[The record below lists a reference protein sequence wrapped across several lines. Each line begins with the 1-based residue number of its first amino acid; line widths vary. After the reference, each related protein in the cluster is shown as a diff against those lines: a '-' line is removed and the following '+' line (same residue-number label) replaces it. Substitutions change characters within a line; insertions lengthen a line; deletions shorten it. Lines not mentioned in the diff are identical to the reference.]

1 MSRKLKEK
9 AANRLSSEK
18 GAIIKRWG
26 RKVTVALI
34 YPNTYFVGMS
44 NLGYQQVYHLLNQ
57 REDTLCERV
66 FLPDRE
72 DMDEYQRT
80 GTPIFSLESQRLLRE
95 FDIIAFSIPF
105 ENDYLNALKILK
117 MGGIPLLAKDRG
129 ENYPLVISGGV
140 TSFLNPEPMADFIDL
155 FLIGEGEE
163 VVNEFI
169 DRFIKNSNGDKKEL
183 LSRLSKVEGAY
194 VPSFYQVTYKEN
206 GEIDS
211 FLPKEKAP
219 RKVKRRWIR
228 DIDSAPTISRIF
240 TPETEFSGM
249 HLVEISRGCGRGCRF
264 CTAGFIYLPPRI
276 RNPKKILDEL
286 EIQESG
292 VGSRGGVTPPLL
304 KAEKVGLVSAA
315 VSDYPFIN
323 SLCAPLIAKG
333 KKVSVSS
340 LRMDSTTDELVDALK
355 ESGHKTMTFAPEAG
369 TERLRNV
376 INKGIS
382 EDDILKSVEM
392 AISRGILNAKLYFLI
407 GVPTETDEDIEG
419 IVKLAK
425 RIKKEV
431 LGLTKEAGRIGTI
444 TLSINP
450 FIPKPWTPFQWSPM
464 EDVKSLSNKLKY
476 IRESLKKEGNIEV
489 IHENPKDSYVQ
500 ALLSRGDRRGGE
512 IIRAALDSG
521 SWSRGI
527 KDSLVDKEFYVYR
540 IREKDEILPWDFID
554 HGIEKSYLWKEY
566 ERALKGQFTPPCN
579 PPKCHR
585 CGVC

>member
-9 AANRLSSEK
+9 AANRLTSEK
-18 GAIIKRWG
+18 GAVIKRWG
-26 RKVTVALI
+26 RKVTVALV

-44 NLGYQQVYHLLNQ
+44 NLGYQQVYYLLNQ
-57 REDTLCERV
+57 REDTICERV

-72 DMDEYQRT
+72 DMEEYIRT
-80 GTPIFSLESQRLLRE
+80 GTQIFSLESQRLLRD

-105 ENDYLNALKILK
+105 ENDYLNALKILE
-117 MGGIPLLAKDRG
+117 MGNIPLMAEERS
-129 ENYPLVISGGV
+129 EEHPLVIAGGV
-140 TSFLNPEPMADFIDL
+140 TTFLNPEPMADFIDL

-163 VVNEFI
+163 LVNEFV
-169 DRFIKNSNGDKKEL
+169 DGYIKDNDAEKVEL
-183 LSRLSKVEGAY
+183 LSKLTRIEGVY
-194 VPSFYQVTYKEN
+194 VPSLYSVSYKPDGTIESFVTK
-206 GEIDS
+206 G
-211 FLPKEKAP
+211 KAS

-228 DIDSAPTISRIF
+228 NIDSAPTISRIF

-276 RNPKKILDEL
+276 RNPKRLL
-286 EIQESG
+286 EEMEPG
-292 VGSRGGVTPPLL
+292 L
-304 KAEKVGLVSAA
+304 KNAEKVGLVSAA
-315 VSDYPFIN
+315 VSDYPFIS

-333 KKVSVSS
+333 KRVSVSS

-407 GVPTETDEDIEG
+407 GLPTETDDDIEG

-431 LGLTKEAGRIGTI
+431 LVLTKEAGRIGTI

-464 EDVKSLSNKLKY
+464 EDVKSLGNKLKY
-476 IRESLKKEGNIEV
+476 IKESLKKEGNIEV
-489 IHENPKDSYVQ
+489 IHENPKDSYLQ
-500 ALLSRGDRRGGE
+500 ALLSRGDRRVGG
-512 IIRAALDSG
+512 IIKAALEAG
-521 SWSRGI
+521 SWNRGI
-527 KDSLVDKEFYVYR
+527 KESQVDTDFYVYR
-540 IREKDEILPWDFID
+540 VRGRDEILPWDFID

>member
-9 AANRLSSEK
+9 SANRLSSEK
-18 GAIIKRWG
+18 GTIIKRWG

-44 NLGYQQVYHLLNQ
+44 NLGYQQVYHLLNH
-57 REDTLCERV
+57 REDTICERV
-66 FLPDRE
+66 FLPDRD

-80 GTPIFSLESQRLLRE
+80 GTQIFSLESQRLLRD

-105 ENDYLNALKILK
+105 ENDYLHALKILE
-117 MGGIPLLAKDRG
+117 MGNIPLMAAERS
-129 ENYPLVISGGV
+129 EEHPLVVAGGV
-140 TSFLNPEPMADFIDL
+140 TTFLNPEPMADFIDL

-163 VVNEFI
+163 LVNEFV
-169 DRFIKNSNGDKKEL
+169 DGYLKNNDAEKVEL
-183 LSRLSKVEGAY
+183 LSKLTKIEGIY
-194 VPSFYQVTYKEN
+194 VPSLYSVSYKPDGTIE
-206 GEIDS
+206 S
-211 FLPKEKAP
+211 FVQKGKAS

-228 DIDSAPTISRIF
+228 DIDSAPTVSRIF
-240 TPETEFSGM
+240 TPDTEFSGM

-276 RNPKKILDEL
+276 RNPKRILDD
-286 EIQESG
+286 ISG
-292 VGSRGGVTPPLL
+292 QWSVASGQSTHID
-304 KAEKVGLVSAA
+304 KVGLVSAA
-315 VSDYPFIN
+315 VSDYPFIH
-323 SLCAPLIAKG
+323 SLCVPLIAMG

-340 LRMDSTTDELVDALK
+340 LRMDSTSDELVDALK

-407 GVPTETDEDIEG
+407 GLPTETDDDIEG

-425 RIKKEV
+425 KIKKDV
-431 LGLTKEAGRIGTI
+431 LVLTKEAGRIGTI

-450 FIPKPWTPFQWSPM
+450 LIPKPWTPFQWSPM
-464 EDVKSLSNKLKY
+464 EDVKSMGNKLKY
-476 IRESLKKEGNIEV
+476 IKESLKKEGNIEV
-489 IHENPKDSYVQ
+489 NHENPKDSYLQ
-500 ALLSRGDRRGGE
+500 ALLSRGDRRVGG
-512 IIRAALDSG
+512 IIRAALESG
-521 SWSRGI
+521 SWNRGI
-527 KDSLVDKEFYVYR
+527 RESQVDTDFYVYR
-540 IREKDEILPWDFID
+540 MRGKDEILPWDFID
-554 HGIEKSYLWKEY
+554 HGIEKAYLWKEY

>member
-9 AANRLSSEK
+9 AVHRLSSEK
-18 GAIIKRWG
+18 GTIIKRWG

-34 YPNTYFVGMS
+34 YPNTYYVGMS
-44 NLGYQQVYHLLNQ
+44 NLGYQQVYYLLNQ
-57 REDTLCERV
+57 REDTICERV

-105 ENDYLNALKILK
+105 ENDYLNALKILQ
-117 MGGIPLLAKDRG
+117 MGNIPLLAS
-129 ENYPLVISGGV
+129 ISGGV
-140 TSFLNPEPMADFIDL
+140 TSFLNPEPMADFVDL

-169 DRFIKNSNGDKKEL
+169 DSFIKNNDAEKVEL
-183 LSRLSKVEGAY
+183 LSKLTKIEGVY
-194 VPSFYQVTYKEN
+194 VPSLYSVRYKTDGTIE
-206 GEIDS
+206 S
-211 FLPKEKAP
+211 FVQKGKAS

-228 DIDSAPTISRIF
+228 DIDSAHTLSRIF

-276 RNPKKILDEL
+276 RNPKSILDKIEP
-286 EIQESG
+286 G
-292 VGSRGGVTPPLL
+292 L
-304 KAEKVGLVSAA
+304 KNAEKVGLVSAA
-315 VSDYPFIN
+315 ASDYPFIN

-407 GVPTETDEDIEG
+407 GLPTETDEDIEG

-431 LGLTKEAGRIGTI
+431 LALTKEAGRIGTI

-450 FIPKPWTPFQWSPM
+450 LIPKPWTPFQWSPM

-476 IRESLKKEGNIEV
+476 IKESLKKEGNIEV
-489 IHENPKDSYVQ
+489 IHENPKDSYLQ
-500 ALLSRGDRRGGE
+500 ALLSRGDRRVGG
-512 IIRAALDSG
+512 IIRAALETG
-521 SWSRGI
+521 SWNRGI
-527 KDSLVDKEFYVYR
+527 KESQVETDFYVYR
-540 IREKDEILPWDFID
+540 MRGRDEIFPWDFID
-554 HGIEKSYLWKEY
+554 HGIEKGYLWKEY

>member
-9 AANRLSSEK
+9 AVHRLSSEK
-18 GAIIKRWG
+18 GTIIKRWG

-44 NLGYQQVYHLLNQ
+44 NLGYQQVYHLLNH
-57 REDTLCERV
+57 REDTICERV
-66 FLPDRE
+66 FLPDRD

-80 GTPIFSLESQRLLRE
+80 GTQIFSLESQRLLRD

-105 ENDYLNALKILK
+105 ENDYLHALKILE
-117 MGGIPLLAKDRG
+117 MGNIPLMAAERS
-129 ENYPLVISGGV
+129 EEHPLVVAGGV
-140 TSFLNPEPMADFIDL
+140 TTFLNPEPMADFIDL

-163 VVNEFI
+163 LVNEFV
-169 DRFIKNSNGDKKEL
+169 DGYLKNNDAEKVEL
-183 LSRLSKVEGAY
+183 LSKLTKIEGIY
-194 VPSFYQVTYKEN
+194 VPSLYSVSYKPDGTIE
-206 GEIDS
+206 S
-211 FLPKEKAP
+211 FVQKGKAS

-228 DIDSAPTISRIF
+228 DIDSAPTVSRIF
-240 TPETEFSGM
+240 TPDTEFSGM

-276 RNPKKILDEL
+276 RNPKRILDD
-286 EIQESG
+286 ISG
-292 VGSRGGVTPPLL
+292 QWSVASGQSTHID
-304 KAEKVGLVSAA
+304 KVGLVSAA
-315 VSDYPFIN
+315 VSDYPFIH
-323 SLCAPLIAKG
+323 SLCVPLIAMG

-340 LRMDSTTDELVDALK
+340 LRMDSTSDELVDALK

-407 GVPTETDEDIEG
+407 GLPTETDDDIEG

-431 LGLTKEAGRIGTI
+431 LVLTKEAGRIGTI

-450 FIPKPWTPFQWSPM
+450 LIPKPWTPFQWSPM
-464 EDVKSLSNKLKY
+464 EDVKSMGNKLKY
-476 IRESLKKEGNIEV
+476 IKESLKKEGNIEV
-489 IHENPKDSYVQ
+489 NHENPKDSYIQ
-500 ALLSRGDRRGGE
+500 ALLSRGDRRVGG
-512 IIRAALDSG
+512 IIKAALESG
-521 SWSRGI
+521 SWNRGI
-527 KDSLVDKEFYVYR
+527 RESQVDTDFYVYR
-540 IREKDEILPWDFID
+540 MRGKDEILPWDFID
-554 HGIEKSYLWKEY
+554 HGIEKAYLWKEY

>member
-9 AANRLSSEK
+9 VANRLSSEK
-18 GAIIKRWG
+18 GTIIKRWG

-44 NLGYQQVYHLLNQ
+44 NLGYQQVYHLLNH
-57 REDTLCERV
+57 REDTICERV
-66 FLPDRE
+66 FLPDRD

-80 GTPIFSLESQRLLRE
+80 GTQIFSLESQRLLRD

-105 ENDYLNALKILK
+105 ENDYLHALKILE
-117 MGGIPLLAKDRG
+117 MGNIPLMAAERS
-129 ENYPLVISGGV
+129 EEHPLVIAGGV
-140 TSFLNPEPMADFIDL
+140 TTFLNPEPMADFIDL

-163 VVNEFI
+163 LVNEFV
-169 DRFIKNSNGDKKEL
+169 DGYLKNNDAEKVEL
-183 LSRLSKVEGAY
+183 LSKLTKIEGIY
-194 VPSFYQVTYKEN
+194 VPSLYSVSYKPDGTIE
-206 GEIDS
+206 S
-211 FLPKEKAP
+211 FVQKGKAS

-228 DIDSAPTISRIF
+228 DIDSAPTVSRIF
-240 TPETEFSGM
+240 TTDTEFSGM

-276 RNPKKILDEL
+276 RNPKRILDD
-286 EIQESG
+286 ISG
-292 VGSRGGVTPPLL
+292 QWSVASGQSTHID
-304 KAEKVGLVSAA
+304 KVGLVSAA
-315 VSDYPFIN
+315 VSDYPFIH
-323 SLCAPLIAKG
+323 SLCVPLIAMG

-340 LRMDSTTDELVDALK
+340 LRMDSTSDELVDALK

-407 GVPTETDEDIEG
+407 GLPTETDDDIEG

-431 LGLTKEAGRIGTI
+431 LVLTKEAGRIGTI

-450 FIPKPWTPFQWSPM
+450 LIPKPWTPFQWSPM
-464 EDVKSLSNKLKY
+464 EDVKSMGNKLKY
-476 IRESLKKEGNIEV
+476 IKESLKKEGNIEV
-489 IHENPKDSYVQ
+489 NHENPKDSYLQ
-500 ALLSRGDRRGGE
+500 ALLSRGDRRVGG
-512 IIRAALDSG
+512 IIRAALESG
-521 SWSRGI
+521 SWNRGI
-527 KDSLVDKEFYVYR
+527 RESQVDTDFYVYR
-540 IREKDEILPWDFID
+540 MRGKDEILPWDFID
-554 HGIEKSYLWKEY
+554 HGIEKAYLWKEY

>member
-9 AANRLSSEK
+9 AANRLTSEK
-18 GAIIKRWG
+18 GAVIKRWG
-26 RKVTVALI
+26 RKVTVALV

-57 REDTLCERV
+57 REDTICERV

-72 DMDEYQRT
+72 DMEEYIRT
-80 GTPIFSLESQRLLRE
+80 GTPIFSLESQRLLRD

-105 ENDYLNALKILK
+105 ENDYLNALKILE
-117 MGGIPLLAKDRG
+117 MGGIPLMAEERS
-129 ENYPLVISGGV
+129 EEHPLVIAGGV
-140 TSFLNPEPMADFIDL
+140 TTFLNPEPMADFIDL

-163 VVNEFI
+163 LVNEFV
-169 DRFIKNSNGDKKEL
+169 DGYIKDNDAEKVEL
-183 LSRLSKVEGAY
+183 LSKLTRIGGMY
-194 VPSFYQVTYKEN
+194 IPSLYSVSYKPDGTIE
-206 GEIDS
+206 S
-211 FLPKEKAP
+211 FVQKGKAS

-240 TPETEFSGM
+240 TPDTEFSGM
-249 HLVEISRGCGRGCRF
+249 NLVEISRGCGRGCRF

-286 EIQESG
+286 EPG
-292 VGSRGGVTPPLL
+292 L
-304 KAEKVGLVSAA
+304 KNAEKFGLVSAA

-407 GVPTETDEDIEG
+407 GLPTETDDDIEG

-431 LGLTKEAGRIGTI
+431 LALTKEAGRIGTI

-464 EDVKSLSNKLKY
+464 EDAKSMSNKLKY
-476 IRESLKKEGNIEV
+476 IKESLKKEGNIEV
-489 IHENPKDSYVQ
+489 NHENPKDSYLQ
-500 ALLSRGDRRGGE
+500 ALLSRGDRRVGG
-512 IIRAALDSG
+512 IIKAALDSG
-521 SWSRGI
+521 GWSRGI
-527 KDSLVDKEFYVYR
+527 KESQVDTDFYVYR
-540 IREKDEILPWDFID
+540 MRRRDEILPWDFIG
-554 HGIEKSYLWKEY
+554 HGIEKAYLWKEY

>member
-9 AANRLSSEK
+9 SARRLFAES
-18 GAIIKRWG
+18 GTVIKRWG

-34 YPNTYFVGMS
+34 YPNTYYVGMS
-44 NLGYQQVYHLLNQ
+44 NLGFQQVYYLLNQ
-57 REDTLCERV
+57 REDTICERV

-80 GTPIFSLESQRLLRE
+80 GTQIFSLESQRLLRD

-105 ENDYLNALKILK
+105 ENDYLNALKVLE
-117 MGGIPLLAKDRG
+117 MGNIPLLASERD
-129 ENYPLVISGGV
+129 ENYPLVIAGGV
-140 TSFLNPEPMADFIDL
+140 TTFLNPEPMADFIDL

-163 VVNEFI
+163 VVNELI
-169 DRFIKNSNGDKKEL
+169 DSFIKNSNGDKKDF
-183 LSRLSKVEGAY
+183 LSSVSKLEGAY
-194 VPSFYQVTYKEN
+194 IPSFYQVTYKEN
-206 GEIDS
+206 GEIES
-211 FLPKEKAP
+211 FLNKIKAP
-219 RKVKRRWIR
+219 RKLKRRWIR
-228 DIDSAPTISRIF
+228 DIDSAPTMSRIF
-240 TPETEFSGM
+240 THDTEFSGM

-276 RNPKKILDEL
+276 RRPEKILESL
-286 EIQESG
+286 EAPPLNPPLSKG
-292 VGSRGGVTPPLL
+292 GTKGGV
-304 KAEKVGLVSAA
+304 KVGLVSAA
-315 VSDYPFIN
+315 VSDYPFID
-323 SLCAPLIAKG
+323 SLCVPLIAKG

-340 LRMDSTTDELVDALK
+340 LRMDSTTDELMDALK
-355 ESGHKTMTFAPEAG
+355 DSGHKTMTFAPEAG

-382 EDDILKSVEM
+382 EEDILKSVEM

-407 GVPTETDEDIEG
+407 GLPTETDEDIEG

-431 LGLTKEAGRIGTI
+431 LVLTKEAGRIGTI

-464 EDVKSLSNKLKY
+464 EDVKSLGNKLKY
-476 IRESLKKEGNIEV
+476 IKESLKKEGNIEV
-489 IHENPKDSYVQ
+489 NHENPKDSYLQ
-500 ALLSRGDRRGGE
+500 ALLSRGDRRVGG
-512 IIRAALDSG
+512 IIRAALETG
-521 SWSRGI
+521 SWNRGI
-527 KDSLVDKEFYVYR
+527 KESQVDTDFYVYR
-540 IREKDEILPWDFID
+540 IRDKGEILPWDFID
-554 HGIEKSYLWKEY
+554 HGIEKGYLWKEY

>member
-9 AANRLSSEK
+9 SANRLSSEK
-18 GAIIKRWG
+18 GTIIKRWG

-44 NLGYQQVYHLLNQ
+44 NLGYQQVYHLLNH
-57 REDTLCERV
+57 REDTICERV
-66 FLPDRE
+66 FLPDRD
-72 DMDEYQRT
+72 DMDEYRRT
-80 GTPIFSLESQRLLRE
+80 GTQIFSLESQRLLRD

-105 ENDYLNALKILK
+105 ENDYLHALKILE
-117 MGGIPLLAKDRG
+117 MGNIPLMAAERS
-129 ENYPLVISGGV
+129 EEHPLVVAGGV
-140 TSFLNPEPMADFIDL
+140 TTFLNPEPMADFIDL

-163 VVNEFI
+163 LVNEFV
-169 DRFIKNSNGDKKEL
+169 DGYLKNNDAEKVEL
-183 LSRLSKVEGAY
+183 LSKLTKIEGIY
-194 VPSFYQVTYKEN
+194 VPSLYSVSYKPDGTIE
-206 GEIDS
+206 S
-211 FLPKEKAP
+211 FVQKGKAS

-228 DIDSAPTISRIF
+228 DIDSAPTVSRIF
-240 TPETEFSGM
+240 TPDTEFSGM

-276 RNPKKILDEL
+276 RNPKRILDD
-286 EIQESG
+286 ISG
-292 VGSRGGVTPPLL
+292 QWSVASGQSTHID
-304 KAEKVGLVSAA
+304 KVGLVSAA
-315 VSDYPFIN
+315 VSDYPFIH
-323 SLCAPLIAKG
+323 SLCVPLIAMG

-340 LRMDSTTDELVDALK
+340 LRMDSTSDELVDALK

-407 GVPTETDEDIEG
+407 GLPTETDDDIEG

-431 LGLTKEAGRIGTI
+431 LVLTKEAGRIGTI

-450 FIPKPWTPFQWSPM
+450 LIPKPWTPFQWSPM
-464 EDVKSLSNKLKY
+464 EDVKSMGNKLKY
-476 IRESLKKEGNIEV
+476 IKESLKKEGNIEV
-489 IHENPKDSYVQ
+489 NHENPKDSYIQ
-500 ALLSRGDRRGGE
+500 ALLSRGDRRVGG
-512 IIRAALDSG
+512 IIKAALESG
-521 SWSRGI
+521 SWNRGI
-527 KDSLVDKEFYVYR
+527 RESQVDTDFYVYR
-540 IREKDEILPWDFID
+540 MRGKDEILPWDFID
-554 HGIEKSYLWKEY
+554 HGIEKAYLWKEY

>member
-9 AANRLSSEK
+9 AVKRISTEK
-18 GAIIKRWG
+18 GTVIKRWG

-57 REDTLCERV
+57 REDTICERV
-66 FLPDRE
+66 FLPDRD

-80 GTPIFSLESQRLLRE
+80 GTQIFSLESQRLLRD

-105 ENDYLNALKILK
+105 ENDYLNALKILE
-117 MGGIPLLAKDRG
+117 MGNIPLMAAERG
-129 ENYPLVISGGV
+129 EEHPLVIAGGV
-140 TSFLNPEPMADFIDL
+140 TTFLNPEPMADFIDL

-163 VVNEFI
+163 LVNEFV
-169 DRFIKNSNGDKKEL
+169 DGYIKNNDAEKVEL
-183 LSRLSKVEGAY
+183 LSKLTRIEGIY
-194 VPSFYQVTYKEN
+194 VPSLYSVSYKPDGTIE
-206 GEIDS
+206 S
-211 FLPKEKAP
+211 FVQKGKAS

-228 DIDSAPTISRIF
+228 DIDSAPTVSRIF
-240 TPETEFSGM
+240 TPDTEFSGM

-276 RNPKKILDEL
+276 RNPKKILDEI
-286 EIQESG
+286 EPG
-292 VGSRGGVTPPLL
+292 L
-304 KAEKVGLVSAA
+304 KNAEKVGLVSAA

-392 AISRGILNAKLYFLI
+392 AISRGILNSKLYFLI
-407 GVPTETDEDIEG
+407 GLPTETDDDIEG

-431 LGLTKEAGRIGTI
+431 LVLTKEAGRIGTI

-464 EDVKSLSNKLKY
+464 EDVKSLGNKLKY
-476 IRESLKKEGNIEV
+476 IKESLKKEGNIEV
-489 IHENPKDSYVQ
+489 NHENPKDSYLQ
-500 ALLSRGDRRGGE
+500 AILSRGDRRVGG
-512 IIRAALDSG
+512 IIRAALEAG
-521 SWSRGI
+521 SWNRGI
-527 KDSLVDKEFYVYR
+527 KESQVDTDFYVYR
-540 IREKDEILPWDFID
+540 VRERDEILPWDFID

>member
-9 AANRLSSEK
+9 AARLLAREE
-18 GAIIKRWG
+18 GTVIKRWG
-26 RKVTVALI
+26 RKATVALI

-44 NLGYQQVYHLLNQ
+44 NLGYQQVYHLMNQ
-57 REDTLCERV
+57 REDTICERV

-80 GTPIFSLESQRLLRE
+80 GTQIFSLESQRLLRD

-105 ENDYLNALKILK
+105 ENDYLNALKILE
-117 MGGIPLLAKDRG
+117 MGNIPVMSEERTEDH
-129 ENYPLVISGGV
+129 PLVIAGGV
-140 TSFLNPEPMADFIDL
+140 TTFLNPEPMADFIDL

-163 VVNEFI
+163 LVNEFV
-169 DRFIKNSNGDKKEL
+169 DGYIKNSDAEKKDL
-183 LSRLSKVEGAY
+183 LSKLARIEGAY
-194 VPSFYQVTYKEN
+194 VPSLYQVTYKKN
-206 GEIDS
+206 GDIDS
-211 FLPKEKAP
+211 FIPKGKAQK
-219 RKVKRRWIR
+219 KVKRRWIS
-228 DIDSAPTISRIF
+228 DINSFPTLSRIF

-276 RNPKKILDEL
+276 RNPKKMLEEL
-286 EIQESG
+286 EPGLE
-292 VGSRGGVTPPLL
+292 
-304 KAEKVGLVSAA
+304 KAGKVGLVSAA

-323 SLCAPLIAKG
+323 SLCAPLIAKD
-333 KKVSVSS
+333 KKISVSS

-419 IVKLAK
+419 IINLTR

-431 LGLTKEAGRIGTI
+431 LVLTKEAGRIGTI

-450 FIPKPWTPFQWSPM
+450 FVPKPWTPFQWCPM
-464 EDVKSLSNKLKY
+464 EDVKSLTNKLKH

-489 IHENPKDSYVQ
+489 IHENPKESYIQ
-500 ALLSRGDRRGGE
+500 AILSRGDRRVGGV
-512 IIRAALDSG
+512 IRKSMETG

-527 KDSLVDKEFYVYR
+527 KDSQVDTDFYVYR
-540 IREKDEILPWDFID
+540 VREKDEVLPWDFID

-566 ERALKGQFTPPCN
+566 ERALKGRFTPPCN

>member
-9 AANRLSSEK
+9 SANRLSSEK
-18 GAIIKRWG
+18 GTIIKRWG

-44 NLGYQQVYHLLNQ
+44 NLGYQQVYHLLNH
-57 REDTLCERV
+57 REDTICERV
-66 FLPDRE
+66 FLPDRD

-80 GTPIFSLESQRLLRE
+80 GTQIFSLESQRLLRD

-105 ENDYLNALKILK
+105 ENDYLHALKILE
-117 MGGIPLLAKDRG
+117 MGNIPLMAAERS
-129 ENYPLVISGGV
+129 EEHPLVVAGGV
-140 TSFLNPEPMADFIDL
+140 TTFLNPEPMADFIDL

-163 VVNEFI
+163 LVNEFV
-169 DRFIKNSNGDKKEL
+169 DGYIKNNDAEKVEL
-183 LSRLSKVEGAY
+183 LSKLTKIEGIY
-194 VPSFYQVTYKEN
+194 VPSLYSVSYKPDGTIE
-206 GEIDS
+206 S
-211 FLPKEKAP
+211 FVQKGKAS

-228 DIDSAPTISRIF
+228 DIDSAPTVSRIF
-240 TPETEFSGM
+240 TPDTEFSGM

-276 RNPKKILDEL
+276 RNPKRILDD
-286 EIQESG
+286 ISG
-292 VGSRGGVTPPLL
+292 QWSVASGQSTHID
-304 KAEKVGLVSAA
+304 KVGLVSAA
-315 VSDYPFIN
+315 VSDYPFIH
-323 SLCAPLIAKG
+323 SLCVPLIAMG

-340 LRMDSTTDELVDALK
+340 LRMDSTSDELVDALK

-407 GVPTETDEDIEG
+407 GLPTETDDDIEG

-431 LGLTKEAGRIGTI
+431 LVLTKEAGRIGTI

-450 FIPKPWTPFQWSPM
+450 LIPKPWTPFQWSPM
-464 EDVKSLSNKLKY
+464 EDVKSMGNKLKY
-476 IRESLKKEGNIEV
+476 IKESLKKEGNIEV
-489 IHENPKDSYVQ
+489 NHENPKDSYIQ
-500 ALLSRGDRRGGE
+500 ALLSRGDRRVGG
-512 IIRAALDSG
+512 IIKAALESG
-521 SWSRGI
+521 SWNRGI
-527 KDSLVDKEFYVYR
+527 RESQVDTDFYVYR
-540 IREKDEILPWDFID
+540 MRGKDEILPWDFID
-554 HGIEKSYLWKEY
+554 HGIEKAYLWKEY

>member
-1 MSRKLKEK
+1 
-9 AANRLSSEK
+9 
-18 GAIIKRWG
+18 
-26 RKVTVALI
+26 
-34 YPNTYFVGMS
+34 
-44 NLGYQQVYHLLNQ
+44 
-57 REDTLCERV
+57 
-66 FLPDRE
+66 
-72 DMDEYQRT
+72 
-80 GTPIFSLESQRLLRE
+80 
-95 FDIIAFSIPF
+95 
-105 ENDYLNALKILK
+105 
-117 MGGIPLLAKDRG
+117 
-129 ENYPLVISGGV
+129 
-140 TSFLNPEPMADFIDL
+140 
-155 FLIGEGEE
+155 
-163 VVNEFI
+163 
-169 DRFIKNSNGDKKEL
+169 
-183 LSRLSKVEGAY
+183 LSKVEGAY

-206 GEIDS
+206 GEIES
-211 FLPKEKAP
+211 FLHKGKVPK
-219 RKVKRRWIR
+219 KVKRRWVR
-228 DIDSAPTISRIF
+228 DIDSAPTVSRIF
-240 TPETEFSGM
+240 TPDTEFSGM

-276 RNPKKILDEL
+276 RHPKNILDEI
-286 EIQESG
+286 EPG
-292 VGSRGGVTPPLL
+292 L
-304 KAEKVGLVSAA
+304 KNAEKVGLVSAA

-407 GVPTETDEDIEG
+407 GLPTETDEDIEG

-431 LGLTKEAGRIGTI
+431 LALTKEAGRIGTI

-464 EDVKSLSNKLKY
+464 EDMKSLGNKLKY
-476 IRESLKKEGNIEV
+476 IKESLKKEGNIEV
-489 IHENPKDSYVQ
+489 IHESPKDSYLQ
-500 ALLSRGDRRGGE
+500 ALLSRGDRRVGG
-512 IIRAALDSG
+512 IIRAALEAG
-521 SWSRGI
+521 SWNRGI
-527 KDSLVDKEFYVYR
+527 KESQVETDFYVYR
-540 IREKDEILPWDFID
+540 MRERDEILPWDFID
-554 HGIEKSYLWKEY
+554 HGIEKGYLWKEY
-566 ERALKGQFTPPCN
+566 ERALKYQFTPPCN

>member
-9 AANRLSSEK
+9 SANRLSSEK
-18 GAIIKRWG
+18 GTIIKRWG

-44 NLGYQQVYHLLNQ
+44 NLGYQQVYHLLNH
-57 REDTLCERV
+57 REDTICERV
-66 FLPDRE
+66 FLPDRD

-80 GTPIFSLESQRLLRE
+80 GTQIFSLESQRLLRD

-105 ENDYLNALKILK
+105 ENDYLHALKILE
-117 MGGIPLLAKDRG
+117 MGNIPLMAAERS
-129 ENYPLVISGGV
+129 EEHPLVVAGGV
-140 TSFLNPEPMADFIDL
+140 TTFLNPEPMADFIDL

-163 VVNEFI
+163 LVNEFV
-169 DRFIKNSNGDKKEL
+169 DGYLKNNDAEKVEL
-183 LSRLSKVEGAY
+183 LSKLTKIEGIY
-194 VPSFYQVTYKEN
+194 VPSLYSVSYKPDGTIE
-206 GEIDS
+206 S
-211 FLPKEKAP
+211 FVQKGKAS

-228 DIDSAPTISRIF
+228 DIDSAPTVSRIF
-240 TPETEFSGM
+240 TPDTEFSGM

-276 RNPKKILDEL
+276 RNPKRILDD
-286 EIQESG
+286 ISG
-292 VGSRGGVTPPLL
+292 QWSVASGQSTHID
-304 KAEKVGLVSAA
+304 KVGLVSAA
-315 VSDYPFIN
+315 VSDYPFIH
-323 SLCAPLIAKG
+323 SLCVPLIAMG

-340 LRMDSTTDELVDALK
+340 LRMDSTSDELVDALK

-407 GVPTETDEDIEG
+407 GLPTETDDDIEG

-431 LGLTKEAGRIGTI
+431 LVLTKEAGRIGTI

-450 FIPKPWTPFQWSPM
+450 LIPKPWTPFQWSPM
-464 EDVKSLSNKLKY
+464 EDVKSMGNKLKY
-476 IRESLKKEGNIEV
+476 IKESLKKEGNIEV
-489 IHENPKDSYVQ
+489 NHENPKDSYIQ
-500 ALLSRGDRRGGE
+500 ALLSRGDRRVGG
-512 IIRAALDSG
+512 IIKAALESG
-521 SWSRGI
+521 SWNRGI
-527 KDSLVDKEFYVYR
+527 RESQVDTDFYVYR
-540 IREKDEILPWDFID
+540 MRGKDEILPWDFID
-554 HGIEKSYLWKEY
+554 HGIEKAYLWKEY

>member
-9 AANRLSSEK
+9 SANRLSSEK
-18 GAIIKRWG
+18 GTIIKRWG

-44 NLGYQQVYHLLNQ
+44 NLGYQQVYHLLNH
-57 REDTLCERV
+57 REDTICERV
-66 FLPDRE
+66 FLPDRD

-80 GTPIFSLESQRLLRE
+80 GTPIFSLESQRLLRD

-105 ENDYLNALKILK
+105 ENDYLHALKILE
-117 MGGIPLLAKDRG
+117 MGNIPLMAAERS
-129 ENYPLVISGGV
+129 EEHPLVVAGGV
-140 TSFLNPEPMADFIDL
+140 TTFLNPEPMADFIDL

-163 VVNEFI
+163 LVNEFV
-169 DRFIKNSNGDKKEL
+169 DGYIKNNDAEKVEL
-183 LSRLSKVEGAY
+183 LSKLTKIEGIY
-194 VPSFYQVTYKEN
+194 VPSLYSVSYKPDGTIE
-206 GEIDS
+206 S
-211 FLPKEKAP
+211 FVQKGKAS

-228 DIDSAPTISRIF
+228 DIDSAPTVSRIF
-240 TPETEFSGM
+240 TPDTEFSGM

-276 RNPKKILDEL
+276 RNPKRILDD
-286 EIQESG
+286 ISG
-292 VGSRGGVTPPLL
+292 QWSVASGQSTHID
-304 KAEKVGLVSAA
+304 KVGLVSAA
-315 VSDYPFIN
+315 VSDYPFIH
-323 SLCAPLIAKG
+323 SLCVPLIAMG

-340 LRMDSTTDELVDALK
+340 LRMDSTSDELVDALK

-407 GVPTETDEDIEG
+407 GLPTETDDDIEG

-450 FIPKPWTPFQWSPM
+450 LIPKPWTPFQWSPM
-464 EDVKSLSNKLKY
+464 EDVKSMGNKLKY
-476 IRESLKKEGNIEV
+476 IKESLKKEGNIEV
-489 IHENPKDSYVQ
+489 NHENPKDSYIQ
-500 ALLSRGDRRGGE
+500 ALLSRGDRRVGG
-512 IIRAALDSG
+512 IIKAALESG
-521 SWSRGI
+521 SWNRGI
-527 KDSLVDKEFYVYR
+527 RESQVDTDFYVYR
-540 IREKDEILPWDFID
+540 MRGKDEILPWDFID
-554 HGIEKSYLWKEY
+554 HGIEKAYLWKEY

>member
-9 AANRLSSEK
+9 SANRLSSEK
-18 GAIIKRWG
+18 GTIIKRWG

-44 NLGYQQVYHLLNQ
+44 NLGYQQVYHLLNH
-57 REDTLCERV
+57 REDTICERV

-80 GTPIFSLESQRLLRE
+80 GTAIFSLESHRLLRD

-105 ENDYLNALKILK
+105 ENDYLHALKILE
-117 MGGIPLLAKDRG
+117 MGNIPLMAAERS
-129 ENYPLVISGGV
+129 EEHPLVVAGGV
-140 TSFLNPEPMADFIDL
+140 TTFLNPEPMADFIDL

-163 VVNEFI
+163 LVNEFV
-169 DRFIKNSNGDKKEL
+169 DGYLKNNDAEKVEL
-183 LSRLSKVEGAY
+183 LSKLTKIEGIY
-194 VPSFYQVTYKEN
+194 VPSLYSVSYKPDGTIE
-206 GEIDS
+206 S
-211 FLPKEKAP
+211 FVQKGKAS

-228 DIDSAPTISRIF
+228 DIDSAPTVSRIF
-240 TPETEFSGM
+240 TPDTEFSGM

-276 RNPKKILDEL
+276 RNPKRILDD
-286 EIQESG
+286 ISG
-292 VGSRGGVTPPLL
+292 QWSVASGKSTHID
-304 KAEKVGLVSAA
+304 KVGLVSAA
-315 VSDYPFIN
+315 VSDYPFIH
-323 SLCAPLIAKG
+323 SLCVPLIAMG

-340 LRMDSTTDELVDALK
+340 LRMDSTSDELVDALK

-407 GVPTETDEDIEG
+407 GLPTETDDDIEG

-431 LGLTKEAGRIGTI
+431 LVLTKEAGRIGTI

-450 FIPKPWTPFQWSPM
+450 LIPKPWTPFQWSPM
-464 EDVKSLSNKLKY
+464 EDVKSMGNKLKY
-476 IRESLKKEGNIEV
+476 IKESLKKEGNIEV
-489 IHENPKDSYVQ
+489 NHENPKDSYLQ
-500 ALLSRGDRRGGE
+500 ALLSRGDRRVGG
-512 IIRAALDSG
+512 IIRAALESG
-521 SWSRGI
+521 SWNRGI
-527 KDSLVDKEFYVYR
+527 RESQVDTDFYVYR
-540 IREKDEILPWDFID
+540 MRGKDEILPWDFID
-554 HGIEKSYLWKEY
+554 HGIEKAYLWKEY

>member
-9 AANRLSSEK
+9 AVHRLSSEK
-18 GAIIKRWG
+18 GTVIKRWG
-26 RKVTVALI
+26 RKVTVALV
-34 YPNTYFVGMS
+34 YPNTYYVGMS
-44 NLGYQQVYHLLNQ
+44 NLGYQQVYYLLNQ

-80 GTPIFSLESQRLLRE
+80 GTQIFSLESQRPLRD

-105 ENDYLNALKILK
+105 ENDYLNALKILE
-117 MGGIPLLAKDRG
+117 MGNIPLMAAERS
-129 ENYPLVISGGV
+129 EEHPLVIAGGV
-140 TSFLNPEPMADFIDL
+140 TTFLNPEPIADFIDL

-163 VVNEFI
+163 VVNQFI
-169 DRFIKNSNGDKKEL
+169 DSFIKNSNGDKQEM
-183 LSRLSKVEGAY
+183 LSSLSKVEGAY
-194 VPSFYQVTYKEN
+194 VPSFYQVAYKEN
-206 GEIDS
+206 GEMES
-211 FLPKEKAP
+211 FLPKGKVP
-219 RKVKRRWIR
+219 KKVKRRWIR

-240 TPETEFSGM
+240 AHDTEFSGM
-249 HLVEISRGCGRGCRF
+249 QLVEISRGCGRGCRF

-276 RNPKKILDEL
+276 RNPKKILND
-286 EIQESG
+286 ISG
-292 VGSRGGVTPPLL
+292 QWSVASGKSTHI
-304 KAEKVGLVSAA
+304 EKVGLVSAA

-355 ESGHKTMTFAPEAG
+355 NSGHKTMTFAPEAG

-407 GVPTETDEDIEG
+407 GLPAETDDDIEG

-431 LGLTKEAGRIGTI
+431 LALTKEAGRIGTI

-464 EDVKSLSNKLKY
+464 EDVKSLGNKLGCIKGA
-476 IRESLKKEGNIEV
+476 LKKEGNIEV
-489 IHENPKDSYVQ
+489 NHENPKDSYLQ
-500 ALLSRGDRRGGE
+500 ALLSRGDRRVGRV
-512 IIRAALDSG
+512 IRKALETG

-527 KDSLVDKEFYVYR
+527 KDSQVDTDFYVYR
-540 IREKDEILPWDFID
+540 IRNKGEILHWDFIY
-554 HGIEKSYLWKEY
+554 HGIEKGYLWKEY
-566 ERALKGQFTPPCN
+566 ERALKGKFTPPCN

>member
-1 MSRKLKEK
+1 
-9 AANRLSSEK
+9 
-18 GAIIKRWG
+18 
-26 RKVTVALI
+26 
-34 YPNTYFVGMS
+34 
-44 NLGYQQVYHLLNQ
+44 
-57 REDTLCERV
+57 
-66 FLPDRE
+66 
-72 DMDEYQRT
+72 
-80 GTPIFSLESQRLLRE
+80 
-95 FDIIAFSIPF
+95 
-105 ENDYLNALKILK
+105 
-117 MGGIPLLAKDRG
+117 
-129 ENYPLVISGGV
+129 
-140 TSFLNPEPMADFIDL
+140 
-155 FLIGEGEE
+155 
-163 VVNEFI
+163 VNEFI
-169 DRFIKNSNGDKKEL
+169 DSFIKNNDAEKVEL
-183 LSRLSKVEGAY
+183 LSKLTKIEGVY
-194 VPSFYQVTYKEN
+194 VPSLYSVRYKTDGTIE
-206 GEIDS
+206 S
-211 FLPKEKAP
+211 FVQKGKAS

-228 DIDSAPTISRIF
+228 DIDSAHTLSRIF

-276 RNPKKILDEL
+276 RNPKSILDKIEP
-286 EIQESG
+286 G
-292 VGSRGGVTPPLL
+292 L
-304 KAEKVGLVSAA
+304 KNAEKVGLVSAA
-315 VSDYPFIN
+315 ASDYPFIN

-407 GVPTETDEDIEG
+407 GLPTETDEDIEG

-431 LGLTKEAGRIGTI
+431 LALTKEAGRIGTI

-450 FIPKPWTPFQWSPM
+450 LIPKPWTPFQWSPM

-476 IRESLKKEGNIEV
+476 IKESLKKEGNIEV
-489 IHENPKDSYVQ
+489 IHENPKDSYLQ
-500 ALLSRGDRRGGE
+500 ALLSRGDRRVGG
-512 IIRAALDSG
+512 IIRAALETG
-521 SWSRGI
+521 SWNRGI
-527 KDSLVDKEFYVYR
+527 KESQVETDFYVYR
-540 IREKDEILPWDFID
+540 MRGRDEIFPWDFID
-554 HGIEKSYLWKEY
+554 HGIEKGYLWKEY